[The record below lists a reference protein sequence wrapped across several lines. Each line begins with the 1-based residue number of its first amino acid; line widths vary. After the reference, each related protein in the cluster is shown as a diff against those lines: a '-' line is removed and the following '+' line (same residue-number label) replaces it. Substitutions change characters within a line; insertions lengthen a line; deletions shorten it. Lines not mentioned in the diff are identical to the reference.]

1 MEIHCGRQK
10 NCTFIRLNTSL
21 DIYSTWLLVPSLS
34 DFVFLGDPKLE
45 SRDEVHVLRFV
56 ERFFCP
62 KRDSCIYRRW
72 RSRSPTEMLTELQNF
87 CALLA
92 GRQFCL
98 NRKALLYLRP
108 CAVWLLNRTIKN
120 YGGKPE
126 FVKSLATASTKN
138 WPTQK
143 YCQVNLSPQRSGN

>member
-1 MEIHCGRQK
+1 MVIHCGRQK

-45 SRDEVHVLRFV
+45 SRDEVHVLCF
-56 ERFFCP
+56 ESFFCP
-62 KRDSCIYRRW
+62 KRDSCIYRW

-143 YCQVNLSPQRSGN
+143 YCQVNLGPQRIGN